1 MRDKIIKAVAKNET
15 IRIIACSTT
24 DLINHIKQI
33 HKLNELTTIAFGRL
47 MTIAS
52 MISSTNKVLS
62 DTIVIK
68 FEGNGPLNN
77 MSAIT
82 RGDGTLKGY
91 ISNSNA
97 FVDSFKMNDLIGEGF
112 LTITKDLGLKN
123 PYTGKVPLY
132 KSDVCSDLSYYY
144 TLSEQTPTAIS
155 VGIDIN
161 EDFSIKNSVGIMVQ
175 MLPGADEMLSDIIS
189 YRFEDLGS
197 IVSNLEK
204 GKTIYDILNFMF
216 DDMDMKIIEEKPV
229 SYKCDCS
236 RDKVERALISIGKDE
251 LKKIID
257 DNKIETIVCDYCK
270 TEYIFENKDI
280 KHLYNI
286 IFKKG

>member
-197 IVSNLEK
+197 IV
-204 GKTIYDILNFMF
+204 
-216 DDMDMKIIEEKPV
+216 
-229 SYKCDCS
+229 
-236 RDKVERALISIGKDE
+236 
-251 LKKIID
+251 
-257 DNKIETIVCDYCK
+257 
-270 TEYIFENKDI
+270 
-280 KHLYNI
+280 
-286 IFKKG
+286 